1 VSTNHRASLL
11 KSLEIIRVDCKHV
24 HPRLPLVNGLVSRAV
39 MTSALAAVSL
49 AGGLS
54 ACGESAAEHLLG
66 RGEDA
71 AVRLEASTDAR
82 PAREAGVLDA
92 RSGGSPQLEVRP
104 PFRCLESFGVCKHLE
119 IANVGGG
126 PLAITRIELLD
137 AFDNFESR
145 HFELGGLLPVCR
157 GLALCRLALTIEPTD
172 SIEVDVCLRPDSGNP
187 TRSAILRVISD
198 DPVSEGPRRS
208 AALTECGF

>member
-1 VSTNHRASLL
+1 MPWLCRVV
-11 KSLEIIRVDCKHV
+11 KSLEIILVDSTHV
-24 HPRLPLVNGLVSRAV
+24 RSGLPLVDYPVSRAV
-39 MTSALAAVSL
+39 TTATLAAVSL

-54 ACGESAAEHLLG
+54 ACGESASERLLG

-82 PAREAGVLDA
+82 PTREAGVLDA
-92 RSGGSPQLEVRP
+92 RSGGSPQIEVRP
-104 PFRCLESFGVCKHLE
+104 PSRCLESFGACKHLE

-126 PLAITRIELLD
+126 PLTITRIELVD

-145 HFELGGLLPVCR
+145 HFEFGELLPVCR
-157 GLALCRLALTIEPTD
+157 GLAFCRLALTLEPTD
-172 SIEVDVCLRPDSGNP
+172 SIEVDVCLRPDSASP
-187 TRSAILRVISD
+187 TFAATLRVRSD
-198 DPVSEGPRRS
+198 DPVSDGARRR